1 MLCVTEG
8 CPVTEQG
15 NHQKRVEKTEAIARL
30 NAANLGQVA
39 HELANW
45 RSENGTDQ
53 GWDGWIKGA
62 HPDVV
67 DVIWT

>member
-1 MLCVTEG
+1 MA
-8 CPVTEQG
+8 EQG

-30 NAANLGQVA
+30 TAANLGHVA
-39 HELANW
+39 RDLENW

-62 HPDVV
+62 HPEVV